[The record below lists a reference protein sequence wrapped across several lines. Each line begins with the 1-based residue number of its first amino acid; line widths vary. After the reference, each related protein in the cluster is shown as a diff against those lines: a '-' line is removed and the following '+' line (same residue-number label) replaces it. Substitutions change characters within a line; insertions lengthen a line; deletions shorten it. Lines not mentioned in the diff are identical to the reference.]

1 MKVLTEFPVPIASL
15 AVPDGEGL
23 DVSVIVP
30 VTERPEALAPLYE
43 EFSAPLRA
51 TERSYEFIFV
61 AGQWSPDAKDVVLDL
76 IRRGEPVQVLE
87 IGQNLGE
94 AALIRTAAA
103 HCSGRTV
110 LTLPA
115 YYRVEATTLPELVEG
130 VQAGADLV
138 VARRWPRRDSWI
150 NQLQNRV
157 LHGLISGLTRDRI
170 HDVACGVRAMRRDF
184 LMELPVYGDFFRFL
198 PLLAMREGYRV
209 EELNAPQHP
218 RDVGARVYAPGVYL
232 RRLID
237 IFGLFFLLRFTEK
250 PLRFF
255 GMVGSILSLVGTVIL
270 GIGVVQRLF
279 GDQGLADRPLLLFGV
294 LLLVLGVQ
302 AVALGLIG
310 EIIVHLQARRTPTYR
325 VRTREGREG

>member
-1 MKVLTEFPVPIASL
+1 MKVLTEFPVPVASAL
-15 AVPDGEGL
+15 VPDGEGL

-30 VTERPEALAPLYE
+30 VTERPESLVPLYE

-51 TERSYEFIFV
+51 TGRSYEFIFV
-61 AGQWSPDAKDVVLDL
+61 ASQWSPAAKDVVLDL
-76 IRRGEPVQVLE
+76 VRRGEPVQVLE
-87 IGQNLGE
+87 VGHGLGE

-103 HCSGRTV
+103 HCSGRIV

-130 VQAGADLV
+130 VEAGADLV

-218 RDVGARVYAPGVYL
+218 RDVGARVYAPGIYL

-255 GMVGSILSLVGTVIL
+255 GMVGSILSLVGAVIL
-270 GIGVVQRLF
+270 GVGVVQRFF
-279 GDQGLADRPLLLFGV
+279 GSQGLADRPLLLFGV

-310 EIIVHLQARRTPTYR
+310 EIIVHLQARRNPTYR
-325 VRTREGREG
+325 VRERRVP